1 MENLKILLAVSEV
14 SEDDLSFYSDRRMPE
29 TCSWIL
35 SNPIYHAWMESLL
48 NSQTLWINGSAGSG
62 KSMLTS
68 FLIDHYRH
76 QGLSCYYYF
85 FRSGDRIQRCI
96 NTFLRTLAFQLAQN
110 NLIYKQYLEELFE
123 IGVRFEKSDAKSTWQ
138 RLFASAS
145 TRLATMIPIFIFID
159 GLDESDSPQTILNLL
174 SSASTNIPLRLV
186 VVSRPTSAI
195 AANFDKFPRTMP
207 VTRLSAE
214 STKHDIPLF
223 VEQELQSLHGDE
235 PFRRQVIEQII
246 NAASGNFLWVHLA
259 TQEVLDCQTQEEIEQ
274 VLQEIPTGMLP
285 LYEQME
291 DAMVRNLR
299 PADQRLSKALL
310 TWVTCSQ
317 RPLLLEELS
326 KAVEPDFPHIID
338 LNYTIGHICGHLLV
352 IDRKSRVTLVHQT
365 AREYLTKLSTGPFAI
380 KSSKAHEDLFLRCM
394 SCLCDQKLRSRL
406 GHGNLPPLSSYAAW
420 SWSFHLQSH
429 AAGSERILTALS
441 AFLQSPSAL
450 TWIQILA
457 MQDQLRT
464 LVHSSRSLSAFADRR
479 RVLDA
484 SVAPNLRPIQTLEVL
499 DLWAVDLVKIVGRFG
514 QKLLDMP
521 DTIFKFIPQFCPQES
536 IIHRQFGR
544 RSAFTV
550 SFSGGSN
557 TAWDDSLAKL
567 FVGANAQA
575 LTIKCAGNCFAVL
588 TTANKIIIWDSITCI
603 KQQELSQQENILAM
617 CISTSGKRIAAFA
630 QGSVRIY
637 ETSSGKQLQLITHT
651 NGSRSLAMA
660 FSHDGSEILV
670 GSDDGTIRTRS
681 LDDPDARWH
690 EVELRMSEHE
700 ATFAG
705 ATTSNPCSIAFS
717 PDGSQVA
724 VAFRGAPLSV
734 WGLGDQRL
742 VSRCRRSQADRRFAS
757 ARPWTAANNVLWH
770 PQSGEVI
777 GIYQDATVFRWD
789 PLEHSSHDLPLNN
802 ATAIALSP
810 DGELLATSDANGA
823 VRISRFPDFGPIWL
837 LRCDYPVADLAFSP
851 DNKRLYDIRGSFC
864 NIWEP
869 NSLVRLFDLEAPGSE
884 ARSESGIT
892 MMSATMSEAEADIS
906 EPIFALAAAPD
917 GDYICVG
924 NTEGA
929 VRLLT
934 RSGEVAVDM
943 WQSSNFMPVEQITW
957 SMDGCHIALC
967 DIGGTVIVKRIERVG
982 SSTAVGEMSVKLV
995 FEATSNPDDGP
1006 LEQLLLNQQASL
1018 LLLSSA
1024 ASAQVWSIES
1034 GSCIS
1039 RWESKDANAT
1049 NKWIQHP
1056 CQPDQLLRIGA
1067 EKAYQCGWQSLVER
1081 SVLSFNLPDPHEQP
1095 SAPRTDRIRKPSLPR
1110 SMSSEDTNAVVD
1122 KAILTHD
1129 GAHIMVEVTR
1139 FLEGRR
1145 SERQLMIFSKTE
1157 FDGNRSFVS
1166 PRPLPLPLLGKL
1178 QLPLDVLPK
1187 NTFVFLDNDNW
1198 LCSWHLGS
1206 TDGTTGI
1213 ERHFFLPR
1221 GWLNAEC
1228 LELCTMVASG
1238 DLIVPKDGEIAMI
1251 TSDLAFQW

>member
-14 SEDDLSFYSDRRMPE
+14 PEDDLSFYSDRRMPE

-35 SNPIYHAWMESLL
+35 ADPIYHAWVEYPLDA
-48 NSQTLWINGSAGSG
+48 QTLWINGSAGSG

-68 FLIDHYRH
+68 FLIDYYRD
-76 QGLSCYYYF
+76 QGTSCYYYF
-85 FRSGDRIQRCI
+85 FRSGDRVQRCI

-110 NLIYKQYLEELFE
+110 NPLYKQYLEAVFE
-123 IGVRFEKSDAKSTWQ
+123 MGVRMEKSDAKSTWQ
-138 RLFASAS
+138 RLFVSAS
-145 TRLATMIPIFIFID
+145 TQLATMVPIFVFID
-159 GLDESDSPQTILNLL
+159 GLDESDSPQTLLNLL
-174 SSASTNIPLRLV
+174 SSASTLISLRLV

-195 AANFDKFPRTMP
+195 SANFDKFPKTMP
-207 VTRLSAE
+207 VTKLSAD

-223 VEQELQSLHGDE
+223 VGQELQSLHGDE
-235 PFRRQVIEQII
+235 QFRRQVIEQII
-246 NAASGNFLWVHLA
+246 NGASGNFLWVHLA
-259 TQEVLDCQTQEEIEQ
+259 TQEVLDCQTQGEIEQ
-274 VLQEIPTGMLP
+274 VLQEIPMGMQP
-285 LYEQME
+285 LYERME

-317 RPLLLEELS
+317 RPLFLEELS
-326 KAVEPDFPHIID
+326 KAIEPEFPHIID
-338 LNYTIGHICGHLLV
+338 LNYTVGHVCGHLLV

-406 GHGNLPPLSSYAAW
+406 GHGNLPALSSYAAW

-429 AAGSERILTALS
+429 TAGSERMLTALS

-457 MQDQLRT
+457 MQNQLKT
-464 LVHSSRSLSAFADRR
+464 LVYSSRSLSAFADRR
-479 RVLDA
+479 RTLDA

-536 IIHRQFGR
+536 ITHRQFGK

-567 FVGANAQA
+567 FVGADAQA
-575 LTIKCAGNCFAVL
+575 LAIKCAGNCFAVL
-588 TTANKIIIWDSITCI
+588 TTANKIVIWDSTTCI
-603 KQQELSQQENILAM
+603 KQQELSSQENILAM
-617 CISTSGKRIAAFA
+617 CATTSGKRIAAYA
-630 QGSVRIY
+630 PRNIKIY
-637 ETSSGKQLQLITHT
+637 ETSSGKQLQLIAHIS
-651 NGSRSLAMA
+651 GSRPLAMT
-660 FSHDGSEILV
+660 FSHDESEILI
-670 GSDDGTIRTRS
+670 GSDDGTVRSIS
-681 LDDPDARWH
+681 LDDTDAGWH
-690 EVELRMSEHE
+690 EVELKMSEQE

-705 ATTSNPCSIAFS
+705 ATTSNPCSIAFN

-734 WGLGDQRL
+734 WDLGEQAL

-770 PQSGEVI
+770 PQSGEII

-892 MMSATMSEAEADIS
+892 MMSTTMSEAEADIS
-906 EPIFALAAAPD
+906 EPISALAVAPH
-917 GDYICVG
+917 GDFICVG

-934 RSGEVAVDM
+934 RSGEQAVDL
-943 WQSSNFMPVEQITW
+943 WQSNNFMPVEQITW

-967 DIGGTVIVKRIERVG
+967 DIGGTVIVKRIETVG
-982 SSTAVGEMSVKLV
+982 NSTAIGKMSAKSV
-995 FEATSNPDDGP
+995 FETTSNLDDGP

-1018 LLLSSA
+1018 LLLGSA
-1024 ASAQVWSIES
+1024 ASAQVWSIKS

-1039 RWESKDANAT
+1039 RWESKSANT
-1049 NKWIQHP
+1049 TSKWIQHP
-1056 CQPDQLLRIGA
+1056 SQSDQLLRIGA
-1067 EKAYQCGWQSLVER
+1067 EKAYQCSWQSLVEK
-1081 SVLSFNLPDPHEQP
+1081 SAISFNLPDTHEQP
-1095 SAPRTDRIRKPSLPR
+1095 SPPRTDRIRKPSLPR
-1110 SMSSEDTNAVVD
+1110 SMSSEDTDAVVD
-1122 KAILTHD
+1122 KAILTLD
-1129 GAHIMVEVTR
+1129 KAHIMIETTR

-1145 SERQLMIFSKTE
+1145 SERQLMIFSRSD
-1157 FDGNRSFVS
+1157 FDGSRSFVS
-1166 PRPLPLPLLGKL
+1166 PKPLPLPLLGRL
-1178 QLPLDVLPK
+1178 QVPLDVLPRK
-1187 NTFVFLDNDNW
+1187 TLVFLDNDNW
-1198 LCSWHLGS
+1198 LCSWQLGS
-1206 TDGTTGI
+1206 TDGTSGI

-1251 TSDLAFQW
+1251 TSELAFQW